1 MIKKEIVVFIYDGFL
16 NFYFEMVLVNYLVC
30 NFCESEWS
38 TFGIKW
44 PSEGTFNSQLA
55 WAIANIALGNPS
67 LPDQMEYI
75 FP

>member
-1 MIKKEIVVFIYDGFL
+1 
-16 NFYFEMVLVNYLVC
+16 MVLVNYLVC